1 MSSMSPREGD
11 MLDVEGGRKGT
22 RKGELV
28 GKNSGGVGGTSKGG
42 GGRRRGDGET
52 TGETAEKTTA
62 EKKTGKTRVNGA
74 GVVKKKGAAA
84 VIVKKKAGAGVGVG
98 AKKKAAEKK
107 GVRRQKGASGGADES
122 SDEGN
127 LEDSSP
133 AAPAKR
139 AGKAGKA
146 TTKKQQPKAAAAAAA
161 QQQKKK
167 QKQKQEQ
174 KKLPARST
182 PKPAQTPK
190 PAHVPVPHPTPFTLP
205 SHFTKSLWKVRPLQV
220 DEKLR
225 VFIEGRDDGIQRYDG
240 GEFQQWLEDC
250 KAGRGDPLE
259 AGAYPLVVQDSDLRQ
274 VLEIKFPSARALGT
288 LEGEYGYMLREEEG
302 GRGAGSGSGSGNV
315 NGKDANKKLKNKG
328 NTKGNKGNKGTAA
341 ATASSEA
348 KITIP
353 QWKKLPTREWPDA
366 ILDKQT
372 VTMPLLVR
380 TVDGGAEPVERKPPQ
395 ATVDDEKR
403 GYERAYMR
411 YMMPT
416 PDDWDQAIEYDLDED
431 DERWLEAYNQR
442 SSKKNGGKA
451 SGANPLK
458 EEWLEHLIDR
468 MEKEYTSELQKHPE
482 KWISKRVEGDGG
494 AGEAGVDGGVPLA
507 YMKGQLPPPL
517 ILPSIGEMFP
527 LSVCMKV
534 FGLGKDAGVERER
547 ETAPASAPSSPRS
560 PSAASFRKGGG
571 GNAGVF
577 NVHQVIDEKIIKDV
591 YNYWKK
597 KHQKAGLPLIQ
608 RLWYEP
614 PWHRKASD
622 EDLDGDDETVFSGFD
637 LHPSLARIRKRKMND
652 DEVQLRFDC
661 LRRDFEQVR
670 TIADLIRRRE
680 KLKLQETSIL
690 KQEWA
695 SRMKD
700 VRRASKSAAAAGQA
714 GTLTFS
720 RPPKLAS
727 LVESK
732 RSTLASREHRQ
743 DVITEQ
749 EQKLAIER
757 TLSEDRAA
765 RLAARRDVR
774 AEALR
779 IRRERIATKKSSSKS
794 SNRRRDDRK
803 NRKSKASAKKPGV
816 VGKQPRNSTGQFL
829 SFKERVKLQQEQEG

>member
-1 MSSMSPREGD
+1 M
-11 MLDVEGGRKGT
+11 
-22 RKGELV
+22 
-28 GKNSGGVGGTSKGG
+28 
-42 GGRRRGDGET
+42 
-52 TGETAEKTTA
+52 
-62 EKKTGKTRVNGA
+62 
-74 GVVKKKGAAA
+74 
-84 VIVKKKAGAGVGVG
+84 
-98 AKKKAAEKK
+98 
-107 GVRRQKGASGGADES
+107 
-122 SDEGN
+122 
-127 LEDSSP
+127 
-133 AAPAKR
+133 
-139 AGKAGKA
+139 
-146 TTKKQQPKAAAAAAA
+146 
-161 QQQKKK
+161 
-167 QKQKQEQ
+167 
-174 KKLPARST
+174 
-182 PKPAQTPK
+182 
-190 PAHVPVPHPTPFTLP
+190 
-205 SHFTKSLWKVRPLQV
+205 
-220 DEKLR
+220 
-225 VFIEGRDDGIQRYDG
+225 
-240 GEFQQWLEDC
+240 
-250 KAGRGDPLE
+250 E

-302 GRGAGSGSGSGNV
+302 GRGAGKNGSGSG
-315 NGKDANKKLKNKG
+315 KDAKNKKPKNTG
-328 NTKGNKGNKGTAA
+328 NNKSNKGTTA

-366 ILDKQT
+366 ILDRQT

-395 ATVDDEKR
+395 ATVDDETR

-534 FGLGKDAGVERER
+534 FGLGKDAGVERE
-547 ETAPASAPSSPRS
+547 TTASAPSSPRS
-560 PSAASFRKGGG
+560 PSAANLNRKGGG

-577 NVHQVIDEKIIKDV
+577 VNVHQVIDEKIIKDV

-700 VRRASKSAAAAGQA
+700 VCRASKSAAAAGQA

-816 VGKQPRNSTGQFL
+816 FVGKQPRNSTGQFL
-829 SFKERVKLQQEQEG
+829 SFKERVKLQQGQEG

>member
-1 MSSMSPREGD
+1 MSSPY
-11 MLDVEGGRKGT
+11 L
-22 RKGELV
+22 
-28 GKNSGGVGGTSKGG
+28 
-42 GGRRRGDGET
+42 
-52 TGETAEKTTA
+52 
-62 EKKTGKTRVNGA
+62 
-74 GVVKKKGAAA
+74 
-84 VIVKKKAGAGVGVG
+84 
-98 AKKKAAEKK
+98 
-107 GVRRQKGASGGADES
+107 
-122 SDEGN
+122 
-127 LEDSSP
+127 
-133 AAPAKR
+133 
-139 AGKAGKA
+139 
-146 TTKKQQPKAAAAAAA
+146 
-161 QQQKKK
+161 
-167 QKQKQEQ
+167 
-174 KKLPARST
+174 
-182 PKPAQTPK
+182 
-190 PAHVPVPHPTPFTLP
+190 LP

-274 VLEIKFPSARALGT
+274 VLEIKYPSERALGT
-288 LEGEYGYMLREEEG
+288 LEEEYGYGVGVG
-302 GRGAGSGSGSGNV
+302 GGTGGGSGSRSDKKKKATMSKKDKASTAGTLSSTNV
-315 NGKDANKKLKNKG
+315 TMSQGIA
-328 NTKGNKGNKGTAA
+328 
-341 ATASSEA
+341 
-348 KITIP
+348 IP
-353 QWKKLPTREWPDA
+353 QWKRLPAEEWPDT
-366 ILDKQT
+366 ILRQPETTKM
-372 VTMPLLVR
+372 MPLLVR
-380 TVDGGAEPVERKPPQ
+380 TVDGGAEPVERSSNSSQ
-395 ATVDDEKR
+395 GGAVDDEKQ
-403 GYERAYMR
+403 GYERAYVR

-431 DERWLEAYNQR
+431 DEKWLEAYNRRQGNGAAM
-442 SSKKNGGKA
+442 SNSTGSAGSKTLKNSKNPKKNGA
-451 SGANPLK
+451 SVLK

-482 KWISKRVEGDGG
+482 KWISKQSAGGGGEGG
-494 AGEAGVDGGVPLA
+494 GVDGGVPMG

-534 FGLGKDAGVERER
+534 FGFDRGASGGVGVKVEGKEGTRLDRADVEV
-547 ETAPASAPSSPRS
+547 SSSPS
-560 PSAASFRKGGG
+560 PSPPLVPSHTQQ
-571 GNAGVF
+571 N
-577 NVHQVIDEKIIKDV
+577 IDEKIIKDV

-597 KHQKAGLPLIQ
+597 KHQKSGLPLIQ

-622 EDLDGDDETVFSGFD
+622 QDLDGGDDETVFSGFD

-680 KLKLQETSIL
+680 KLKLQETSVL

-700 VRRASKSAAAAGQA
+700 VRRACKSAAAAGQA
-714 GTLTFS
+714 GTLTFP

-732 RSTLASREHRQ
+732 RSVVASREHRQ

-749 EQKLAIER
+749 EQKLAFER
-757 TLSEDRAA
+757 TVSEDRAA

-779 IRRERIATKKSSSKS
+779 IRREHVAIKKSTYKPK
-794 SNRRRDDRK
+794 RKDDRK
-803 NRKSKASAKKPGV
+803 NKKSSSAKKPGP
-816 VGKQPRNSTGQFL
+816 GKQPRNSTGQFQRL
-829 SFKERVKLQQEQEG
+829 DYKETT